1 MDIRKLAAEGR
12 TEEIEQQ
19 LMDLDSEF
27 RFKCRKCG
35 KCCKYQNDSVQH
47 ERHFQY
53 CT

>member
-1 MDIRKLAAEGR
+1 MDIRKLAEEGR
-12 TEEIEQQ
+12 TEDIERQ

-27 RFKCRKCG
+27 RFKYR